1 MRRVTARWSWGVAFL
16 VIGGAV
22 VGFLGYRRSLANRPP
37 IAAVT
42 PATQRIVAAPHSNR
56 ITAQFR
62 IRNAGGRE
70 LVLGEASTTCGCT
83 VASIQPKVLKAGEQG
98 LVTVQ
103 GTSPNVGENTVSISV
118 ATNAESGK
126 PVEFRLT
133 MVGSSEVPFVSRSS
147 GPVRLGFIRRGQEP
161 EKVWI
166 EAVEKPGETPWIR
179 TASGTFPG
187 LDVEG
192 GVVKEGPYP
201 GGAILRTYEYRAR
214 LSRLPEPG
222 EVRGEVAFRGAGT
235 DPILTLPVSGT
246 VRPPAYAS
254 PAALFANC
262 LPEDGPPKF
271 SLMLFGDDPKI
282 PFEAEVEDGLP
293 EGIEARRTSMGD
305 GRVAFEIACR
315 EVPKATIATT
325 LHFKTN
331 DPTAARVSV
340 PLTLRVPTH

>member
-201 GGAILRTYEYRAR
+201 GGARSSALMNIA
-214 LSRLPEPG
+214 PD
-222 EVRGEVAFRGAGT
+222 FRGCPNRGR
-235 DPILTLPVSGT
+235 SGGRSPSEGQGPT
-246 VRPPAYAS
+246 RSSPCRS
-254 PAALFANC
+254 PA
-262 LPEDGPPKF
+262 P
-271 SLMLFGDDPKI
+271 S
-282 PFEAEVEDGLP
+282 
-293 EGIEARRTSMGD
+293 ARRPMRRPRPCS
-305 GRVAFEIACR
+305 
-315 EVPKATIATT
+315 
-325 LHFKTN
+325 
-331 DPTAARVSV
+331 PTACPRTALPSSR
-340 PLTLRVPTH
+340 